1 MPLSTKDP
9 EKKERLWKIADK
21 SPLSSPTLPHHVS
34 HSHLFTPDIKT
45 CSLSTWRKTA
55 IKTNL
60 FFASFLKQGAH
71 RQETSVYYDV
81 VFFMV

>member
-1 MPLSTKDP
+1 M
-9 EKKERLWKIADK
+9 
-21 SPLSSPTLPHHVS
+21 
-34 HSHLFTPDIKT
+34 
-45 CSLSTWRKTA
+45 A

-81 VFFMV
+81 VFFYGVNETNTLSLQSSLVLTQSILSIKYSKTEF